1 VRFTPVELKDWQ
13 RVRLDRLYPRS
24 LVKETVGTVLVPR
37 PSTARVGGSQLRDVE
52 LLAWAAEVVDAVL
65 LATPASAQSA

>member
-1 VRFTPVELKDWQ
+1 VRFTPIRLKDWQ

-37 PSTARVGGSQLRDVE
+37 PSTVPVGGTPLRDVE
-52 LLAWAAEVVDAVL
+52 LLAWAAEFVDAVL
-65 LATPASAQSA
+65 LATPASARSA